1 MPATRNRSTAEP
13 TAAASQQRAPARAS
27 RSAVKAKALPAS
39 AAVQPGG
46 RLDAPTATARIVQ
59 AVTTAIVERR
69 LMPGTKLVEQE
80 LAGIFQ
86 VSRTVVRQALN
97 QLSRDKLVTLTPAR
111 GACVALPS
119 VEEARQIFELRD
131 MIERSMLK
139 QLAARITPAQ
149 LAKLRAHL
157 QAEAQAVQRTD
168 VSGRTRLLADFHTLL
183 ARMLGN
189 EVLAE
194 VLHDLLLRGSLI
206 ALMVQS
212 AHSAEASHA
221 EHVAI
226 VDALARGDGAAAAR
240 LNSRHLSH
248 VEDNLRKH
256 PRGRDLQQVL
266 SQRDDAHTRAPPPRQ
281 ATAKRAKSPS
291 AAKARPAPA
300 LAPAPATHKAAPSP
314 RPRRNAA
321 V

>member
-1 MPATRNRSTAEP
+1 M
-13 TAAASQQRAPARAS
+13 
-27 RSAVKAKALPAS
+27 
-39 AAVQPGG
+39 QPDETHG
-46 RLDAPTATARIVQ
+46 APTATARIVQ
-59 AVTTAIVERR
+59 AITTAIVERR

-80 LAGIFQ
+80 LAGIFA

-111 GACVALPS
+111 GACVAQPS

-131 MIERSMLK
+131 MIESSMLK
-139 QLAARITPAQ
+139 TLAARITPQQVAE
-149 LAKLRAHL
+149 LRAHL

-226 VDALARGDGAAAAR
+226 VDALERGDGKAAAR
-240 LNSRHLSH
+240 LNSRHLAH
-248 VEDNLRKH
+248 VEDNLRRH

-266 SQRDDAHTRAPPPRQ
+266 VRPDSVRAPQTARTSQGAQ
-281 ATAKRAKSPS
+281 A
-291 AAKARPAPA
+291 ARPASPERPTTRRPA
-300 LAPAPATHKAAPSP
+300 RKAAQLRPATPEKPTPEKPTLQEPTRKTATIQRVTKTPAPRSKRAA
-314 RPRRNAA
+314 
-321 V
+321 

>member
-1 MPATRNRSTAEP
+1 M
-13 TAAASQQRAPARAS
+13 
-27 RSAVKAKALPAS
+27 
-39 AAVQPGG
+39 QPDETHG
-46 RLDAPTATARIVQ
+46 APTATARIVQ
-59 AVTTAIVERR
+59 AITTAIVERR

-80 LAGIFQ
+80 LAGIFA

-111 GACVALPS
+111 GACVAQPS

-131 MIERSMLK
+131 MIESSMLK
-139 QLAARITPAQ
+139 TLAARITPQQVAE
-149 LAKLRAHL
+149 LRAHL

-226 VDALARGDGAAAAR
+226 VDALERGDGKAAAR
-240 LNSRHLSH
+240 LNSRHLAH
-248 VEDNLRKH
+248 VEDNLRRH

-266 SQRDDAHTRAPPPRQ
+266 VRPDSAQDPQTARTARTSQGAQ
-281 ATAKRAKSPS
+281 G
-291 AAKARPAPA
+291 ARPASPERPTTRRPA
-300 LAPAPATHKAAPSP
+300 RKAAQLRPATPEKPTPEKPTLQEPTRKTATIQRVTKTPAPRSKRAA
-314 RPRRNAA
+314 
-321 V
+321 

>member
-1 MPATRNRSTAEP
+1 MPATRARSTA
-13 TAAASQQRAPARAS
+13 RAPADPPSAAAGRRTPRA
-27 RSAVKAKALPAS
+27 AGKAGAGPAS
-39 AAVQPGG
+39 AAV
-46 RLDAPTATARIVQ
+46 RADAADDAPTATARIVQ

-80 LAGIFQ
+80 LAGIFA

-111 GACVALPS
+111 GACVAQPS
-119 VEEARQIFELRD
+119 VEEARQIFELRA
-131 MIERSMLK
+131 MIESSLLK
-139 QLAARITPAQ
+139 TLAARITPQQVAE
-149 LAKLRAHL
+149 LRAHL
-157 QAEAQAVQRTD
+157 QAEEQAVQRTD

-226 VDALARGDGAAAAR
+226 VDALERGDGKAAAR
-240 LNSRHLSH
+240 LNSRHLAH
-248 VEDNLRKH
+248 VEDNLRRH

-266 SQRDDAHTRAPPPRQ
+266 
-281 ATAKRAKSPS
+281 
-291 AAKARPAPA
+291 ARPQPAPA
-300 LAPAPATHKAAPSP
+300 ERRAATASARRPKRAA
-314 RPRRNAA
+314 
-321 V
+321 